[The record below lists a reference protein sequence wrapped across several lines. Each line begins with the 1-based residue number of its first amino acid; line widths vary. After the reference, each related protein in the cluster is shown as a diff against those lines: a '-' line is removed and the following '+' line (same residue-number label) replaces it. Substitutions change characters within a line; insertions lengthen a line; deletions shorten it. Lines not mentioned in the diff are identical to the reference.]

1 MDSKS
6 NERMSSGSFEGPRE
20 LYISANNDTKNR
32 NTIVKWKQKDFVKNY
47 VEDGDRIKVYLQDS
61 KDVPEAKARL
71 GIQPRNYRGGN
82 SRGRGTRYSSNN
94 EYRNNRNNQG
104 ESRF

>member
-1 MDSKS
+1 
-6 NERMSSGSFEGPRE
+6 MSSGSFEGPRE

-32 NTIVKWKQKDFVKNY
+32 NTIAKWKQKDFVKNY

-71 GIQPRNYRGGN
+71 GIQPRYYRGGN